1 MQSLKQRKIAE
12 LEQIWENL
20 SRKIVFLLLRNL
32 VVLFKNEIF
41 LRFRDISHAHTL
53 RRCSSSRFDANSHS
67 DGCIS

>member
-20 SRKIVFLLLRNL
+20 SRKIVFFLL

-53 RRCSSSRFDANSHS
+53 RRCPSSRFDANSHS

>member
-20 SRKIVFLLLRNL
+20 SRKIVFFLL